1 MRKSSKTTFLRTL
14 AFLVIFT
21 FFPVTTFAGTQNPTL
36 ASAPR
41 GTYNCPA
48 GTVCSTNWSGFAVTG
63 PSGSV
68 SNVKGSWV
76 VPAVKCTSKTTYSSY
91 WVGIDGYNSN
101 TVEQTG
107 TDSDCSSGSARYY
120 AWYEFY
126 PAASVQIPGFAVKP
140 GDTVTAEV
148 SYSTSSGQFTT
159 TITDGSQSYTTS
171 SAVSGA
177 ARSSAEWIV
186 ERPVLC
192 TRFHCKLTSLS
203 NFGTV
208 SLGSVYTSISGTN
221 YATLSGASGSIGSF
235 GPSVVRITMVN
246 SAGSTL
252 AEPNPLSA
260 DGTSFTETWY
270 ASS

>member
-1 MRKSSKTTFLRTL
+1 MRKSSLLLFLPLAILTTL
-14 AFLVIFT
+14 AIMPAV
-21 FFPVTTFAGTQNPTL
+21 TFATAVNPVFTR
-36 ASAPR
+36 SN
-41 GTYNCPA
+41 GGSFNCPT

-68 SNVKGSWV
+68 TDVKGSWI
-76 VPAVKCTSKTTYSSY
+76 VPSVTCSSKSTYSSY
-91 WVGIDGYNSN
+91 WVGIDGYSSS

-107 TDSDCSSGSARYY
+107 TDSDCSSGRAVYY

-126 PAASVQIPGFAVKP
+126 PAASVQISGFTVKP

-148 SYSTSSGQFTT
+148 SYSTSTGLFTT
-159 TITDGSQSYTTS
+159 TIADGSNTFSTS
-171 SAVSGA
+171 GSVAGA

-186 ERPVLC
+186 ERPALC
-192 TRFHCKLTSLS
+192 TVAHCKLTSLS
-203 NFGTV
+203 KFGTV
-208 SLGSVYTSISGTN
+208 SLGTDYTSIAGTN
-221 YATLSGASGSIGSF
+221 FATISGSTGAIGSF
-235 GPSVVRITMVN
+235 GSNVFRITMVN

-252 AEPNPLSA
+252 ALPSPLSA